1 MGNKNEIIRRALNH
15 HGIVVTTNIP
25 EHIIDQLRLN
35 GYKIR
40 KSRKWQKGKRSVLK
54 EESLST
60 EHRLS
65 LEPLINSIPGFQE
78 THKNGIERWVKAGGI
93 SVFEA
98 DKLCAKHN
106 IHPLSVYG
114 SEWYSDYWAL

>member
-1 MGNKNEIIRRALNH
+1 MAKGQTVSTEGRILK
-15 HGIVVTTNIP
+15 HGTVNCYQRYGCRCD
-25 EHIIDQLRLN
+25 ECKLALRLKN
-35 GYKIR
+35 LGR
-40 KSRKWQKGKRSVLK
+40 KRNK
-54 EESLST
+54 
-60 EHRLS
+60 HRLS

>member
-1 MGNKNEIIRRALNH
+1 MGTKSEIIRRALNH

-60 EHRLS
+60 EQSTVTSDTGVGAMNVNS
-65 LEPLINSIPGFQE
+65 L
-78 THKNGIERWVKAGGI
+78 
-93 SVFEA
+93 
-98 DKLCAKHN
+98 
-106 IHPLSVYG
+106 
-114 SEWYSDYWAL
+114 

>member
-60 EHRLS
+60 EQSTVTSDTGVGAMNVNS
-65 LEPLINSIPGFQE
+65 L
-78 THKNGIERWVKAGGI
+78 
-93 SVFEA
+93 
-98 DKLCAKHN
+98 
-106 IHPLSVYG
+106 
-114 SEWYSDYWAL
+114 